1 MVSASPL
8 QIDRFRSDD
17 ESKRRYMM
25 ATQIGGVKYIPGMYE
40 KKRPTGSQLADKY
53 FRDLDQKWIE
63 QKKKEKRPEIFPT
76 ICLSRKIGVGALEI
90 ADILAKKINYNV
102 VDREL
107 LMHIAEQAKLSHKTV
122 AYFDERHPG
131 LLNEFAKLLFGEK
144 SFIKSDYSRHLANV
158 VISLAGLE
166 PTIFVGRGT
175 HLIIPRNRVLAV
187 RCICSDHHRIKRL
200 SRILNIKEEHA
211 TSKLPQIDKE
221 QSDFFKKVF
230 GKKDAVAYEFDM
242 VINCDYISRPS
253 DAAEIIELAFK
264 KKFAAELS

>member
-1 MVSASPL
+1 
-8 QIDRFRSDD
+8 
-17 ESKRRYMM
+17 EN
-25 ATQIGGVKYIPGMYE
+25 
-40 KKRPTGSQLADKY
+40 
-53 FRDLDQKWIE
+53 
-63 QKKKEKRPEIFPT
+63 PT
-76 ICLSRKIGVGALEI
+76 IAGGAFAPGDI
-90 ADILAKKINYNV
+90 TCVFIDILAKKINYNV

-107 LMHIAEQAKLSHKTV
+107 LMHIAQEAKLSQKTV

-175 HLIIPRNRVLAV
+175 HLILPRDRVLAV

-200 SRILNIKEEHA
+200 SKILKVKEDIA
-211 TSKLPQIDKE
+211 ASKLPQIDKE
-221 QSDFFKKVF
+221 QREFFKKAF
-230 GKKDAVAYEFDM
+230 GKKDAVPYEFDM
-242 VINCDYISRPS
+242 VINFDYISKAE

-264 KKFAAELS
+264 KKFAKELS